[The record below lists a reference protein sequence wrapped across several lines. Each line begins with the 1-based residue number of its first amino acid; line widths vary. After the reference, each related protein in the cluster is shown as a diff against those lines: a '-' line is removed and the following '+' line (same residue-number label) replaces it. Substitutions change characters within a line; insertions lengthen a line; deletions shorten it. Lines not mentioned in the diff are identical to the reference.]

1 MSQTVTLLGAT
12 GLVGGLILKKLLDDP
27 LYSEVKVITRRST
40 NINNNKLTEYIF
52 DFKDPKEME
61 SMMAGSE
68 TVFCAIGTT
77 DKKVDGNKEAYQK
90 VDFDIAYQA
99 AKACVKAGVYGFVL
113 ISAVGANPENNNNF
127 YLKLK
132 GVTEEAVSKE
142 LIPQIIILRPSVL
155 LGKREE
161 DRFGESIAQFI
172 MPAVSWVLP
181 ASMSKYKSIK
191 AEYVAAA
198 AVNASQK
205 LPRGIH
211 ILEYDLMMKWGNPAV
226 KTA

>member
-12 GLVGGLILKKLLDDP
+12 GLVGGHILNRLLNDP
-27 LYSEVKVITRRST
+27 LYSEIIVINRRSL
-40 NINNNKLTEYIF
+40 NRQHPKLKEFIF
-52 DFKDPKEME
+52 DFKDPKQLQPMI
-61 SMMAGSE
+61 AGSE

-77 DKKVDGNKEAYQK
+77 NKKVEGDKEEYQK
-90 VDFDIAYQA
+90 IDFEIAYQA
-99 AKACVKAGVYGFVL
+99 AKASVQAGVYGFVL

-142 LIPQIIILRPSVL
+142 LIPQLIFLRPSVL
-155 LGKREE
+155 LGKR
-161 DRFGESIAQFI
+161 DESRIAEGIAQFL
-172 MPAVSWVLP
+172 MPAVSWLLP

-191 AEYVAAA
+191 AELVAEA
-198 AVNASQK
+198 AVNAAQK

-211 ILEYDLMMKWGNPAV
+211 ILEYDQMMKLANPDKV
-226 KTA
+226 RV